1 MKQTFWEL
9 ISTFQSTIS
18 WRDFYCDFEKIEKNA
33 FAIKQQLSLLNSLL
47 WEQDIENKFLETVIE
62 YPKTR
67 EVLPILL
74 AVREKFSLIWN
85 NELKVEEDVSKLFNP
100 TICLNEQEKK
110 SLLKFFN
117 QSWLKHIFE
126 DKKISNLND
135 YVFWIETWLDT
146 NARKNRWWSQM
157 ENLVEWYIKNFC
169 NKKWYKWKSQAT
181 VNYILENWWIE
192 IKSDKADRR
201 FDFAIYTWEKT
212 YLFETNFYSWWWS
225 KLKSV
230 SWEFTEL
237 YIFLKKQHKQLY
249 RVTDWAW
256 WKNSKRPLE
265 EAFNAMEWNI
275 YSIKNLK
282 EWILWKIIL

>member
-135 YVFWIETWLDT
+135 YVFWIKTWLDT

-169 NKKWYKWKSQAT
+169 NQKWYKWKSQAT

-212 YLFETNFYSWWWS
+212 YLFEMSNFS
-225 KLKSV
+225 KCIVL
-230 SWEFTEL
+230 
-237 YIFLKKQHKQLY
+237 
-249 RVTDWAW
+249 
-256 WKNSKRPLE
+256 
-265 EAFNAMEWNI
+265 
-275 YSIKNLK
+275 
-282 EWILWKIIL
+282 